1 MVTATKSRESKRH
14 KNDLSAAPP
23 FDLCSSASPSYSEA
37 MASVA
42 RLLQSRKRILVLA
55 GAGISVSCGIKDF
68 RSPNGLYATLDTEVR

>member
-1 MVTATKSRESKRH
+1 
-14 KNDLSAAPP
+14 
-23 FDLCSSASPSYSEA
+23 

-68 RSPNGLYATLDTEVR
+68 RSPNGLYATLDTEVRLLFAVLSKHLMGLI